1 MLPGKKYKPEDFA
14 WMLWHRKWFIL
25 IPTVVAAVGTFVWSS
40 RLPDRYA
47 STVTVLIVPQRVPES
62 YVRSTV
68 TASVAERL
76 GTISQEI
83 TSRTRLER
91 IIEEFNLYPQERR
104 TMIMEDVIELMR
116 RRDIE
121 IGLGRARRGQDT
133 NSFTVRFAAQQPRL
147 AMQVADRLASM
158 FQTENIEDRAALAD
172 NTNQFLQ
179 AQLED
184 SKRRLQDHEKKLEA
198 FRQRNAGQLPSQ
210 MQSNLQMMQMTQ
222 SQIQN
227 NLDAMSRDQNQLTLL
242 EGLIADAVASVDQP
256 LGGGGATAPSAASG
270 ERVISAADQLAA
282 ARAQLRELET
292 RYRPTH
298 PEVERAKREITR
310 LEARANEEAARAPR
324 PDGNGAPQL
333 TGAAA
338 SKVAQ
343 MRIESERLRQS
354 IQARKADDTRLK
366 NVLAAYRARTELT
379 PRVES
384 EMTELMRDYDTL
396 QTQYR
401 SLLQKSEEAKI
412 AVNLERRQIG
422 EQFKIIESA
431 RLPER
436 PISPD
441 RQRLNLIGLFSGL
454 ALGLALVALLEYR
467 DTKLRTDDDVVT
479 SLALPVIAVIPVMT
493 NNTERQRS
501 SRRRLVLGAST
512 AVVVTLA
519 IVAIILWQSQLLR
532 AWVR

>member
-184 SKRRLQDHEKKLEA
+184 SKRRLQDHEKKL
-198 FRQRNAGQLPSQ
+198 GHSV
-210 MQSNLQMMQMTQ
+210 S
-222 SQIQN
+222 
-227 NLDAMSRDQNQLTLL
+227 AM
-242 EGLIADAVASVDQP
+242 
-256 LGGGGATAPSAASG
+256 
-270 ERVISAADQLAA
+270 RVSC
-282 ARAQLRELET
+282 
-292 RYRPTH
+292 
-298 PEVERAKREITR
+298 
-310 LEARANEEAARAPR
+310 
-324 PDGNGAPQL
+324 
-333 TGAAA
+333 
-338 SKVAQ
+338 
-343 MRIESERLRQS
+343 
-354 IQARKADDTRLK
+354 
-366 NVLAAYRARTELT
+366 
-379 PRVES
+379 
-384 EMTELMRDYDTL
+384 
-396 QTQYR
+396 
-401 SLLQKSEEAKI
+401 
-412 AVNLERRQIG
+412 
-422 EQFKIIESA
+422 
-431 RLPER
+431 
-436 PISPD
+436 
-441 RQRLNLIGLFSGL
+441 
-454 ALGLALVALLEYR
+454 
-467 DTKLRTDDDVVT
+467 
-479 SLALPVIAVIPVMT
+479 
-493 NNTERQRS
+493 
-501 SRRRLVLGAST
+501 RRRCNRT
-512 AVVVTLA
+512 C
-519 IVAIILWQSQLLR
+519 R
-532 AWVR
+532 